1 MTVLF
6 ASYNNVPINNVF
18 EKLSSLT
25 YKGKRVA
32 FPVLRLGNQESKRMY
47 LLHQPAAERGAGH

>member
-32 FPVLRLGNQESKRMY
+32 FPVLRLGNQEK
-47 LLHQPAAERGAGH
+47 